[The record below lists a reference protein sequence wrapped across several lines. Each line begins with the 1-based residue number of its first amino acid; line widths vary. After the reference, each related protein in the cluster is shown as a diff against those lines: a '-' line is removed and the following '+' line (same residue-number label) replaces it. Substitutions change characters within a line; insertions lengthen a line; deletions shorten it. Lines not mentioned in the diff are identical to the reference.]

1 MRGSF
6 FAGGLLATAFAVLL
20 AGCVGAP
27 EGVEPVRGFDVGR
40 YMGRWYEIARLDHR
54 FERGLEQVTAT
65 YAPNPDGTVSV
76 LNRGFD
82 PDKGEW
88 SEAEGKA
95 EFVGTQDVGA
105 LKVSFFGPFYGAYNV
120 IELDPD
126 YQYALVVGPNR
137 SYLWI
142 LARAPSLPDAVT
154 GRLVA
159 KAKAL
164 GFDTSNLI
172 YVRQC
177 ASGEG
182 GANCGTASR

>member
-1 MRGSF
+1 MRRFHCRGPLV
-6 FAGGLLATAFAVLL
+6 AAFAFVL

-27 EGVEPVRGFDVGR
+27 EGVEPVRGFEVER
-40 YMGRWYEIARLDHR
+40 YMGRWHEIARLDHR

-65 YAPNPDGTVSV
+65 YALNPDGTVSV
-76 LNRGFD
+76 LNKGYN
-82 PDKGEW
+82 PAKGEW

-95 EFVGTQDVGA
+95 KFVGAQDVGA

-120 IELDPD
+120 IDLDPQ
-126 YQYALVVGPNR
+126 YQHALVVGPNR

-142 LARAPSLPDAVT
+142 LARSSALPADVVE
-154 GRLVA
+154 RLVG

-164 GFDTSNLI
+164 GFDTSTLI

-177 ASGEG
+177 AGGSEG
-182 GANCGTASR
+182 ARCEALAR